1 MDIKAVITDARVTMY
16 TVNTFAITLAL
27 IGCFQEPQKS
37 SGRRSRSSESDA
49 NMKMTVD
56 TFLVNEVIEDLEPC
70 SNSGRLYKFSAINS
84 QKGTCSNIPLTDNQ
98 CTKEGL
104 SNSSRLVDE
113 QK

>member
-49 NMKMTVD
+49 NMKTIVE
-56 TFLVNEVIEDLEPC
+56 TARVKEVIEDLESC
-70 SNSGRLYKFSAINS
+70 SNWVVSISFPLLTAKRVHVAIYH
-84 QKGTCSNIPLTDNQ
+84 
-98 CTKEGL
+98 
-104 SNSSRLVDE
+104 
-113 QK
+113 